1 MPIPPCWL
9 RGAGS
14 AGSPPEV
21 PSIEPSLQRFLL
33 RPGGC
38 PEVEE
43 EPLIEVDTTGP
54 WGWHGPGA
62 LEQDG
67 GSDLLVSSWECRL
80 TTGGAD
86 RGAASSVSVEDGVDE
101 LDVGLCPCTGLGPAD
116 ISATPVACI
125 DAVPSTGID
134 PEQGDPAQSLDS
146 PVAQHQ

>member
-33 RPGGC
+33 RP
-38 PEVEE
+38 EVEE

-54 WGWHGPGA
+54 WDRHGPVA

-67 GSDLLVSSWECRL
+67 GSVLLVSFWEWTCRF
-80 TTGGAD
+80 TTGGVD
-86 RGAASSVSVEDGVDE
+86 RGAVSVEDGVDE
-101 LDVGLCPCTGLGPAD
+101 LDVGLCLCIGLGPAD
-116 ISATPVACI
+116 TSATPVACI
-125 DAVPSTGID
+125 DAGSIQL
-134 PEQGDPAQSLDS
+134 E
-146 PVAQHQ
+146 